1 LESIVM
7 VLVIKLAQFLSR
19 LNDAFSEALA
29 ARQAARRKY
38 PHVPEE

>member
-1 LESIVM
+1 MALI
-7 VLVIKLAQFLSR
+7 IKIAQFIAR
-19 LNDAFSEALA
+19 IGDAIDEAMQ

>member
-1 LESIVM
+1 MALI
-7 VLVIKLAQFLSR
+7 IKIAQFLAR
-19 LNDAFSEALA
+19 LGDAIDEALE

>member
-1 LESIVM
+1 M
-7 VLVIKLAQFLSR
+7 ALVIKLAQFIAR
-19 LNDAFSEALA
+19 LNDAFSEALE

>member
-1 LESIVM
+1 MALIVK
-7 VLVIKLAQFLSR
+7 IAQFIAR
-19 LNDAFSEALA
+19 LGDAFDEALE

>member
-1 LESIVM
+1 MALI
-7 VLVIKLAQFLSR
+7 IKIAQFLARMS
-19 LNDAFSEALA
+19 DAIDEAMQ

>member
-1 LESIVM
+1 MALI
-7 VLVIKLAQFLSR
+7 LKIAQFVNR
-19 LNDAFSEALA
+19 LNDAFVEALQ

>member
-1 LESIVM
+1 MALI
-7 VLVIKLAQFLSR
+7 IRFAQFIAR
-19 LNDAFSEALA
+19 LNDAFNEALE

>member
-1 LESIVM
+1 MALI
-7 VLVIKLAQFLSR
+7 IKIAQFLAR
-19 LNDAFSEALA
+19 LGDAVDEALQ